1 MNQLFQLND
10 HQTNEEIK
18 ACCAAV
24 YESDWARLLLGDS
37 FHPGGLALTEQLGTL
52 IGLGPGQR
60 VLDVAAGTGTSAI
73 FLAERFG
80 CEVVGIDY
88 GRDSVAL
95 ANAAASEAGLANR
108 VRIEQGDAER
118 LPFEANSFDAVVC
131 ECAFC
136 TFPDKTTAAAEI
148 ARVLRPGGRLGLS
161 DLTRSGPLPAELEG
175 LLAWIACIA
184 DAQPVDRYVD
194 YLESAGLAV
203 EKIENRD
210 DVLGQTVADVRGKLL
225 GAELLVN
232 LRKIDLPGA
241 DFQQAKLIAR
251 SAAEAIREGKLGY
264 VLLGAEIL
272 CSRSVASRF
281 PAARSLVYHE

>member
-95 ANAAASEAGLANR
+95 ANAAASEAGLASR
-108 VRIEQGDAER
+108 VRFEQGDAER
-118 LPFEANSFDAVVC
+118 LPFEANNFDAVIC

-136 TFPDKTTAAAEI
+136 TFPNKTTAAAEI

-203 EKIENRD
+203 DQIENRD

-225 GAELLVN
+225 GAELLVK

-272 CSRSVASRF
+272 CSRSVAGRF
-281 PAARSLVYHE
+281 PAAHSRAGHE

>member
-10 HQTNEEIK
+10 QQTSEEIK

-37 FHPGGLALTEQLGTL
+37 FHPGGLALTEQLGS
-52 IGLGPGQR
+52 IIELGPEQR
-60 VLDVAAGTGTSAI
+60 VLDLATGTGTSAI

-95 ANAAASEAGLANR
+95 ANAAASEAGLASR
-108 VRIEQGDAER
+108 VLFEQGDAER

-136 TFPDKTTAAAEI
+136 IFPDKATAAAEI
-148 ARVLRPGGRLGLS
+148 ARVLRPGGRLGMS
-161 DLTRSGPLPAELEG
+161 DLTRSGPLPAELEV

-184 DAQPVDRYVD
+184 DAQPVSRYVD

-203 EKIENRD
+203 DQIENRD
-210 DVLGQTVADVRGKLL
+210 DVLGQTVADFRGKLL
-225 GAELLVN
+225 GAELLVK
-232 LRKIDLPGA
+232 LKKIDLPGA
-241 DFQQAKLIAR
+241 DFQQARLIAR

-264 VLLGAEIL
+264 VLLGA
-272 CSRSVASRF
+272 RG
-281 PAARSLVYHE
+281 

>member
-95 ANAAASEAGLANR
+95 ANAAASEAGLASR
-108 VRIEQGDAER
+108 VRFEQGDAER

-148 ARVLRPGGRLGLS
+148 ARVLRPGGRFGLS

-225 GAELLVN
+225 GAKLLVN

>member
-37 FHPGGLALTEQLGTL
+37 FHPGGLALTEQLGTI

-95 ANAAASEAGLANR
+95 ANAAASEAGLASR
-108 VRIEQGDAER
+108 VRFEQGDAER
-118 LPFEANSFDAVVC
+118 LPFEANNFDAVIC

-136 TFPDKTTAAAEI
+136 TFPNKTTAAAEI

-203 EKIENRD
+203 DQIENRD

-225 GAELLVN
+225 GAELLVK

-272 CSRSVASRF
+272 CSRSVAGRF
-281 PAARSLVYHE
+281 PAAHSRAGHE

>member
-95 ANAAASEAGLANR
+95 ANAAASEAGLASR
-108 VRIEQGDAER
+108 VRFEQGDAER
-118 LPFEANSFDAVVC
+118 LPFEANNFDAVIC

-136 TFPDKTTAAAEI
+136 TFPNKTTAAAEI

-251 SAAEAIREGKLGY
+251 SAAEATREGKLGY

>member
-37 FHPGGLALTEQLGTL
+37 FHPGGLALTEQLGTI

-95 ANAAASEAGLANR
+95 ANAAASEAGLASR
-108 VRIEQGDAER
+108 VRFEQGDAER
-118 LPFEANSFDAVVC
+118 LPFEANNFDAVIC

-136 TFPDKTTAAAEI
+136 TFPNKTTAAAEI

-184 DAQPVDRYVD
+184 DTQPVDRYVD

-203 EKIENRD
+203 DQIENRD

-225 GAELLVN
+225 GAELLVK

-241 DFQQAKLIAR
+241 DFQQARLIAR

-272 CSRSVASRF
+272 CSRSVAGRF
-281 PAARSLVYHE
+281 PAAHSRAGHE

>member
-281 PAARSLVYHE
+281 PAARSLVYHD

>member
-95 ANAAASEAGLANR
+95 ANAAASEAGLASR
-108 VRIEQGDAER
+108 VRFEQGDAER

-148 ARVLRPGGRLGLS
+148 ARVLRPGGRFGLS